1 MRDLIPFLR
10 LYRRYWL
17 LLSCGLALTLFT
29 LLAGIGLLSLSGWF
43 LSAAAV
49 AGLSLVGRQNFN
61 YLFPA
66 GAVRFLSIVRTASR
80 WGDRVVTHDAT
91 FRLLTRLRILFWE
104 KLAPLPAARLQ
115 GFRQGDLLNR
125 LVADIDAMDH
135 VYLRLVTPLI
145 TALLTLLAIF
155 VFLQRFDLQLAQTLT
170 LSLLLIGLLLP
181 ALLYRLGRTP
191 GRQLAQSRASL
202 RIRYLD
208 YVENQAEWLLFG
220 AEAEQ
225 RQQLESAESQMI
237 AAQRRMNLLSGLS
250 TALLTLSAGVL
261 LLVMLWLSADGVG
274 DRRADPLIALMVF
287 ITLAA
292 FEAINPLVAAF
303 QHLASTLAS
312 ARRLNEVLQEAEPLR
327 YGSAAL
333 DPADTAL
340 TLDLQQIHF
349 GYPGQPEVLSGLNLQ
364 LAAGEKLAIVGPT
377 GCGKS
382 TLLDL
387 ITREWSPSAGQ
398 LTLNGLPLA
407 ELDESSL
414 RASMAVVSQRVHIFS
429 ATLADNLRLAAPSA
443 SDEELVA
450 ILQAVGLDSLLLG
463 DTPRKALQ
471 LWLGDGGRPLSGGE
485 QRRLGLARA
494 LLHRGPLLL
503 LDEPTE
509 GLDPATEQAILA
521 LIFEH
526 ARDKSLLMITH
537 RLTGL
542 QQMDRVL
549 RLEQGQLQTVIL

>member
-1 MRDLIPFLR
+1 M
-10 LYRRYWL
+10 
-17 LLSCGLALTLFT
+17 
-29 LLAGIGLLSLSGWF
+29 
-43 LSAAAV
+43 
-49 AGLSLVGRQNFN
+49 
-61 YLFPA
+61 
-66 GAVRFLSIVRTASR
+66 
-80 WGDRVVTHDAT
+80 VTHDAT

-145 TALLTLLAIF
+145 TALLTLLANF

-220 AEAEQ
+220 AEAAQ
-225 RQQLESAESQMI
+225 RQQLESAESRMI

-250 TALLTLSAGVL
+250 PALLPLSAGVL

-327 YGSAAL
+327 
-333 DPADTAL
+333 
-340 TLDLQQIHF
+340 
-349 GYPGQPEVLSGLNLQ
+349 
-364 LAAGEKLAIVGPT
+364 
-377 GCGKS
+377 
-382 TLLDL
+382 
-387 ITREWSPSAGQ
+387 
-398 LTLNGLPLA
+398 
-407 ELDESSL
+407 
-414 RASMAVVSQRVHIFS
+414 
-429 ATLADNLRLAAPSA
+429 
-443 SDEELVA
+443 
-450 ILQAVGLDSLLLG
+450 
-463 DTPRKALQ
+463 
-471 LWLGDGGRPLSGGE
+471 
-485 QRRLGLARA
+485 
-494 LLHRGPLLL
+494 
-503 LDEPTE
+503 
-509 GLDPATEQAILA
+509 
-521 LIFEH
+521 
-526 ARDKSLLMITH
+526 
-537 RLTGL
+537 
-542 QQMDRVL
+542 
-549 RLEQGQLQTVIL
+549 